1 MDELNLVKNPRFALG
16 KKTPRSWNWNADG
29 RTTRWAHEPSV
40 NGQADRVMLIE
51 SDRPER
57 SAVWSQ
63 MIRCE
68 RDQHYRIE
76 ADVECDCGGAD
87 EASGLLLSVQAYA
100 DDAPIGAPLRFAP
113 VRRAS
118 RRLTLRGYFKT
129 PADAGRV
136 EIRIGMVNASGWT
149 RVYDVRLIAN
159 LELDAGSH
167 VLAVPP
173 PAYAERP
180 PRTVRRLVVC
190 GTAES
195 RPSLVEI
202 LQLRFGPANVKVRP
216 LGAPGV
222 QRLRADAVLIP
233 GDAPPAG
240 LGSVRQL
247 EALAHNRIVVISIRA
262 FARLSGAPQE
272 TRTIAQLD
280 DPMHAKVTC
289 GCFITAGF
297 ALHDV
302 FPFAGVGDEPTGFV
316 QRQFVTNRAFG
327 DFRKQRGFEVFL
339 TAITDNDRTMD
350 KPIGLFKR
358 TADGVVVVFDLDAL
372 EAPPTTLAEVNAP
385 AAMLLNMLGGPRH
398 ALGQFVRPAQNE
410 RDFRQELLEL
420 QMRYEPFECLG
431 IDRSEESARN
441 VAVRL
446 GHDVAPFGLMPPQR
460 PAVVIR
466 TGLRTGD
473 EDGIY
478 GTMLWLKRL
487 ARPSPFA
494 CAYARYL
501 TRRYRILWLPLHRPW
516 NNAIGLALCDGTPRG
531 ADDAFDPERTRVV
544 VDVTA
549 GSQNRLRVVFG
560 RGGAFFDR
568 CARALPALARATDPN
583 RFIVY
588 AAGPGETI
596 RDFDRRAWRHLE
608 MIPEVAVDEASFA
621 GPLPRSARESGAD
634 VVRIELPHSLTDLT
648 ADSLRRTDLA
658 ACTLEHVVGLACD
671 TFVMNHLG
679 HAIELDAT
687 DILGESCDKY
697 TLVSTDPRTGEDRAE
712 RRRMKSA
719 PVIRLAPGTAVCR

>member
-16 KKTPRSWNWNADG
+16 KRAPRSWNWQADG
-29 RTTRWAHEPSV
+29 QATRWMHEPLT

-51 SDRPER
+51 SERPER

-63 MIRCE
+63 MIRCR

-87 EASGLLLSVQAYA
+87 EAAGVVLSVQPYA
-100 DDAPIGAPLRFAP
+100 DDAPTGAPLRFAP

-136 EIRIGMVNASGWT
+136 EIRIGMVKASGWA

-180 PRTVRRLVVC
+180 PRTVRRVVVW
-190 GTAES
+190 GPAES

-202 LQLRFGPANVKVRP
+202 LRLRFGSANVKVRP
-216 LGAPGV
+216 PGSADFR
-222 QRLRADAVLIP
+222 RLRADAVLIP
-233 GDAPPAG
+233 GDAPLAG
-240 LGSVRQL
+240 LRSVRQV
-247 EALAHNRIVVISIRA
+247 EELARNRIVVISIEA
-262 FARLSGAPQE
+262 FARLAKPQLE
-272 TRTIAQLD
+272 TRTIEQRD
-280 DPMHAKVTC
+280 DPMHAKVAC
-289 GCFITAGF
+289 ACFITVGF
-297 ALHDV
+297 ALHDT
-302 FPFAGVGDEPTGFV
+302 FPFAGVGDEPTGFM
-316 QRQFVTNRAFG
+316 QRQFVTTRAFG
-327 DFRKQRGFEVFL
+327 DFRKRHGFEVFL
-339 TAITDNDRTMD
+339 TAVTDNDRTMD

-358 TADGVVVVFDLDAL
+358 TAHGAIVVCDLDAL
-372 EAPPTTLAEVNAP
+372 EAPPTTLAEANAP
-385 AAMLLNMLGGPRH
+385 AAMLLDTLGGPRH
-398 ALGQFVRPAQNE
+398 ALGQFVRPAQSE
-410 RDFRQELLEL
+410 RNFRQELVEF
-420 QMRYEPFECLG
+420 QARYGLFECLG
-431 IDRSEESARN
+431 IDRSDDSAQG
-441 VAVRL
+441 VVVRL
-446 GHDVAPFGLMPPQR
+446 GHDGAPFGLMPPQR

-478 GTMLWLKRL
+478 ATMLWLKQL

-494 CAYARYL
+494 CAYTRYL

-516 NNAIGLALCDGTPRG
+516 NDAIGLALADGALGDTYVT
-531 ADDAFDPERTRVV
+531 FDPGKTRVV

-560 RGGAFFDR
+560 RGGAFFNR
-568 CARALPALARATDPN
+568 CARALPALARAIEPN

-588 AAGPGETI
+588 AAGPGDAN
-596 RDFDRRAWRHLE
+596 RDFDRRSWRRLE
-608 MIPEVAVDEASFA
+608 MTPEVAVDESSFTE
-621 GPLPRSARESGAD
+621 PLHRSALEAGAD
-634 VVRIELPHSLTDLT
+634 VVRVELPGSLTDLT
-648 ADSLRRTDLA
+648 ADSVRRTDLA
-658 ACTLEHVVGLACD
+658 ACTLEHVIGLACD

-679 HAIELDAT
+679 RAIELDAT
-687 DILGESCDKY
+687 DILGGSCDEY
-697 TLVSTDPRTGEDRAE
+697 SLVSTDPRTGGDRVE
-712 RRRMKSA
+712 RRQVKSA
-719 PVIRLAPGTAVCR
+719 PVIRLAPGTAVCK